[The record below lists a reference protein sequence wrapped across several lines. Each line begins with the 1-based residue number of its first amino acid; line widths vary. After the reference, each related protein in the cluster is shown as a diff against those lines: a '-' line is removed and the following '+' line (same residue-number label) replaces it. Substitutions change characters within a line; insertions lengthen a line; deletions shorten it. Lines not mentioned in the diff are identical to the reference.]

1 MTTRNR
7 RSFLKTLATATTG
20 LMVVTTDIHGL
31 PINNQ
36 DRLGDLL
43 PLRKLGKTGVDVTM
57 LGVGGAHI
65 GKSDEKTA
73 QAILEAALEGGVRFF
88 DNAESYNKGGAEEK
102 YGKYLVPKYRDVAFI
117 MTKSTAKDGKLAQQH
132 LEDSLR
138 RMKTDYVDLWQIHA
152 VTSPKDVDD
161 RIANGVLEVARKA
174 KESGK
179 ARFIGFT
186 GHSDFHAH
194 QRMLERTDIL
204 ETCQM
209 PINCFDPS
217 YKSFINNVLPTL
229 VDRNM
234 GILAMKSLSN
244 GGFFGGTRH
253 FNGGDNP
260 KLVPEILTVEEALHF
275 VWSLPVSVLITGP
288 DHAQM
293 MKDKIT
299 VAKNFKQMQED
310 DRLALL
316 DRVSKAGYDGKL
328 VEFYKV

>member
-1 MTTRNR
+1 MSDR
-7 RSFLKTLATATTG
+7 RSFLKTLAAITASMLVSCNDAQG
-20 LMVVTTDIHGL
+20 HPSD
-31 PINNQ
+31 NR
-36 DRLGDLL
+36 DRLGELL
-43 PLRKLGKTGVDVTM
+43 PLRTLGKTGERVTM

-73 QAILEAALEGGVRFF
+73 QAILETALAGGVRFF
-88 DNAESYNKGGAEEK
+88 DNAESYNSGGAEK
-102 YGKYLVPKYRDVAFI
+102 KFGKYLVPKYRDIAFI
-117 MTKSTAKDGKLAQQH
+117 MTKSTARNGKLAQQH

-152 VTSPKDVDD
+152 LTSPSDVDN

-186 GHSDFHAH
+186 GHSDFRAH
-194 QRMLERTDIL
+194 QRMLESTDIL

-209 PINCFDPS
+209 PINCFDPN

-229 VDRNM
+229 VERNM
-234 GILAMKSLSN
+234 GVLAMKTLSN

-253 FNGGDNP
+253 FYGGDNP
-260 KLVPEILTVEEALHF
+260 KLVPNVVTIQEALHF

-288 DHAQM
+288 DHAEM
-293 MKDKIT
+293 
-299 VAKNFKQMQED
+299 MQEKID
-310 DRLALL
+310 LAKSFRQMSEEDRLALV
-316 DRVSKAGYDGKL
+316 DRVGQAGFDGNL